1 MTPDR
6 TWDPLRFQRG
16 TRGFAAFVTA
26 LNGFAVLGATTVVAP
41 QSGLPDPLLG
51 WVVILGTATGIAH
64 LIAVVGLIQARDW
77 AADLVT
83 YLAAAGVGV
92 AVFAMLMIGR
102 AGEAVLGASDA
113 TALGFFAWM
122 IGSWLV
128 ATRFARKAYGRP
140 ALGGSGRGITVPA
153 AA

>member
-16 TRGFAAFVTA
+16 TRGFAAFLTA
-26 LNGFAVLGATTVVAP
+26 LNGFAVLGASIVVAP
-41 QSGLPDPLLG
+41 QTGLPDPLLG
-51 WVVILGTATGIAH
+51 WVVILGTAAGIGH
-64 LIAVVGLIQARDW
+64 LVAVVGLIRARDW
-77 AADLVT
+77 APDLVT

-102 AGEAVLGASDA
+102 AGEAVLGATDA

-128 ATRFARKAYGRP
+128 AARFARKAYGRP
-140 ALGGSGRGITVPA
+140 ALGGSPASVA
-153 AA
+153 AAAAA

>member
-16 TRGFAAFVTA
+16 TRGFAAFLTA
-26 LNGFAVLGATTVVAP
+26 LNGFAVLGASIVVAP
-41 QSGLPDPLLG
+41 QTGLPDPLLG
-51 WVVILGTATGIAH
+51 WVVILGTAAGIGH
-64 LIAVVGLIQARDW
+64 LVAVVGLIRARDW
-77 AADLVT
+77 APDLVT

-102 AGEAVLGASDA
+102 AGEAVLGATDA

-128 ATRFARKAYGRP
+128 ATTDALAAKVAYP
-140 ALGGSGRGITVPA
+140 TA
-153 AA
+153 